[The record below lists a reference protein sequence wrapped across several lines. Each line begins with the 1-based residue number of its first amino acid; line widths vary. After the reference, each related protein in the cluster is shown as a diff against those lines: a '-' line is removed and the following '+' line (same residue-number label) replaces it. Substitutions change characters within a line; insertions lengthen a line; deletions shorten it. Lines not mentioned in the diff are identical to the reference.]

1 VSCKLD
7 EARRGS
13 ESKSTE
19 TQSTVARVGSAER
32 GEEGAHLHASLVG
45 ASQRSHAVR
54 SCDGCVCQPS
64 KEKRAIVCRTALR
77 VSFNRARWR
86 ENSPARPCCRCV
98 TAERHEEGT
107 HLRNRAAGV
116 DVSWA
121 RVNTCA
127 IGLRVGV
134 RSTRWRERSPA
145 TQGCVRGIVSEGGL
159 KRRMHASSGPN
170 WFCITVSDEQ
180 DTGRLNQGIAE
191 TNVPVEDQ
199 YPNVPSPLLSIRL
212 CYQNER
218 LTWDTQLPR
227 RVCVWR
233 AVVESESG
241 REETDVFVEGFARVS
256 HTNVRQP
263 TDGANRKR

>member
-1 VSCKLD
+1 MKRELIYVIVQQVWMSAGREEESAHLLD
-7 EARRGS
+7 RAVGVDVGVRPARRG
-13 ESKSTE
+13 
-19 TQSTVARVGSAER
+19 
-32 GEEGAHLHASLVG
+32 
-45 ASQRSHAVR
+45 
-54 SCDGCVCQPS
+54 CDEM
-64 KEKRAIVCRTALR
+64 K
-77 VSFNRARWR
+77 
-86 ENSPARPCCRCV
+86 
-98 TAERHEEGT
+98 
-107 HLRNRAAGV
+107 
-116 DVSWA
+116 

-241 REETDVFVEGFARVS
+241 REETDVFVEGFARVN
-256 HTNVRQP
+256 HTSVRQP